1 MRTDRRPAR
10 RKASREFDLS
20 GAQEAIAVPA
30 PELLKPIV
38 EEIARARREGSRA
51 GLSAA
56 CLAFV
61 ETLTRFY
68 EVPPPS
74 VKLLGPRPHS
84 TYEGHLSYELFG
96 DYDLGRA
103 RIRLWTQT
111 PMRKRWTSERTLLST
126 LCHEFMHHLDV
137 RHLGFPH
144 TFHTVGF
151 YQRTHRLYLAA
162 LDKPYYPIE
171 FRDRRIDWAATA
183 RRRNEIVAAERGPS
197 SPEPIT
203 PEASQARAASLE
215 WLKELQRSQVP
226 ESAPAPSP
234 CRPKRHEP

>member
-1 MRTDRRPAR
+1 
-10 RKASREFDLS
+10 
-20 GAQEAIAVPA
+20 
-30 PELLKPIV
+30 LLKPIV
-38 EEIARARREGSRA
+38 EEIARARKEESRA
-51 GLSAA
+51 RLGAA

-84 TYEGHLSYELFG
+84 THEGHLSYELFG

-111 PMRKRWTSERTLLST
+111 PMRKRWTSERTLFST

-162 LDKPYYPIE
+162 LDEPYYPIE
-171 FRDRRIDWAATA
+171 FRDRMIDWAATA
-183 RRRNEIVAAERGPS
+183 RRRSELAAAERRPS
-197 SPEPIT
+197 TPDGAT

-215 WLKELQRSQVP
+215 WLKGLQR
-226 ESAPAPSP
+226 
-234 CRPKRHEP
+234 